1 MEWSKLESWEVQ
13 NFASIEHGRCEFD
26 ESGIISIVG
35 YNDSGKSNMVRALD
49 VLMFNSHQKSQLL
62 FIMDGKDYF
71 RVTAKFSDGV
81 IILRDKYINGQSL
94 YEMYKDGECVYSSRV
109 NGVLTKVDSVPD
121 PISMYLGLSE
131 ELTIR
136 TCYDKQFAV
145 QTSGSE
151 NYRSMSTELRTE
163 ELVKAGELINAD
175 KNKLGTDIVSKRNF
189 LLVHQEIVASGE
201 NFTEGLIQFLEKGD
215 KKIDLCGACE
225 NDLVDMDA
233 IQASIDALKIPP
245 ELDAVDM
252 TKLHEIGGIV
262 STSNAIDGIVIPP
275 ETSDIDSKSL
285 ELLSNLNSVCDALS
299 GIVITPE
306 LGGIDSD
313 GIDLLKSTMTV
324 QSKLQDI
331 NVFPELSLLESDRL
345 FDLAHVMSLC
355 VEDEPVQPEVS
366 FLDDTRLA
374 EIVHI
379 QSLADEM
386 PDISE
391 ITAKIDELHD
401 EMVELAKQVGTSVV
415 VCPEC
420 GYLITDEN
428 AHVHV

>member
-201 NFTEGLIQFLEKGD
+201 NFTEELIQFLEKGD

-345 FDLAHVMSLC
+345 LDLSHVMSLC

-401 EMVELAKQVGTSVV
+401 EMVELARQVGTSVV